1 MEKDKEVA
9 EPDQELSCPCDID
22 CEEEESHDGSED
34 SEVASSSSF
43 LTDESSEE
51 VEEPEDTGLPWS
63 KEKRLE
69 FIRSLIDREAGIF
82 DREQGA
88 RLWKDSDG
96 RPLASE
102 DNYPVDKFFR
112 DIEGLLEIGMRE
124 WLRRR
129 EETRHVAGYV
139 FRRNNE
145 LD

>member
-1 MEKDKEVA
+1 MEKEKEVA
-9 EPDQELSCPCDID
+9 GPDQELDSPCSID
-22 CEEEESHDGSED
+22 CDSSSDDGSED
-34 SEVASSSSF
+34 SDVASSSSF

-51 VEEPEDTGLPWS
+51 DEEPENAGLPWS

-69 FIRSLIDREAGIF
+69 FIRLLIAREAGIF
-82 DREQGA
+82 DREQSA

-96 RPLASE
+96 RSLASE
-102 DNYPVDKFFR
+102 DNYSVDDFLH

-124 WLRRR
+124 WTRRR
-129 EETRHVAGYV
+129 EEKKHMARYV